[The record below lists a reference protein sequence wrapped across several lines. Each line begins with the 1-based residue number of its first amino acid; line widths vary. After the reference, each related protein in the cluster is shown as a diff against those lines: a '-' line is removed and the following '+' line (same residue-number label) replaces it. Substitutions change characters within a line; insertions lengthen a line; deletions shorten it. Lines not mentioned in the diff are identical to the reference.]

1 MRWLLFT
8 GVGVLFS
15 ALSALWAQAGAPEP
29 PKFASDAERHAW
41 ILNTQMP
48 FLEQFRAKFHNVP
61 RSDGEHLRW
70 VVVATKRKR
79 ALEIGTANGY
89 SALWLGLGLEATK
102 GHLTTVEIEPPI
114 VKEAQ
119 ANLKRAGML
128 DKVVTVVEG
137 DALKV
142 VPNLEGKFDFVFI
155 DIGPRALP
163 FFKAVEPKLTDDAIV
178 AAHRPPSPGS
188 LSDLLDELKQR
199 PEWLVTTVQTGA
211 PTGIVLAVRKTRGG
225 IRDEG

>member
-1 MRWLLFT
+1 MRWILLT
-8 GVGVLFS
+8 GIVLMGT
-15 ALSALWAQAGAPEP
+15 QANAPEP
-29 PKFASDAERHAW
+29 PKFSSDAERHTW
-41 ILNTQMP
+41 IQNTLMP

-89 SALWLGLGLEATK
+89 SALWLGLGLEATR

-142 VPNLEGKFDFVFI
+142 VPKLEGKFDFVFI
-155 DIGPRALP
+155 DIGPRMLP
-163 FFKAVEPKLTDDAIV
+163 FFQAVESKLTDDAIV
-178 AAHRPPSPGS
+178 AVHRPPSPDS
-188 LSDLLDELKQR
+188 LRDFYDAMKQR

-211 PTGIVLAVRKTRGG
+211 PTGIVLAVRKAR
-225 IRDEG
+225 

>member
-1 MRWLLFT
+1 MRWIFPMSIVLILAVGL
-8 GVGVLFS
+8 GV
-15 ALSALWAQAGAPEP
+15 LWAQENAPEP
-29 PKFASDAERHAW
+29 PKFGSDAERQTW
-41 ILNTQMP
+41 IQNTFMP

-155 DIGPRALP
+155 DIGPRMLP
-163 FFKAVEPKLTDDAIV
+163 FFQAVESKLTDDAIV
-178 AAHRPPSPGS
+178 AVHRPPSPDS
-188 LSDLLDELKQR
+188 LRDFYDAIKQR
-199 PEWLVTTVQTGA
+199 PEWLITTVQTGA
-211 PTGIVLAVRKTRGG
+211 PTGIVLVVRKAR
-225 IRDEG
+225 

>member
-1 MRWLLFT
+1 MIAARLN
-8 GVGVLFS
+8 VVR
-15 ALSALWAQAGAPEP
+15 AQSNPPEP
-29 PKFASDAERHAW
+29 PRFASDAERQAW

-48 FLEQFRAKFHNVP
+48 WMEQFRQKFHNVP
-61 RSDGEHLRW
+61 RSDGAHLRW
-70 VVVATKRKR
+70 LVVATKRKR

-102 GHLTTVEIEPPI
+102 GRLTTLEIEPPI

-128 DKVVTVVEG
+128 DQVVSVVEG

-142 VPNLEGKFDFVFI
+142 VPTLKERYDFAFI

-163 FFKAVEPKLTDDAIV
+163 FFQAVEPKLTDDAIV
-178 AAHRPPSPGS
+178 AIHRPPVEGA
-188 LSDLLDELKQR
+188 LRDLLDALKQR

-211 PTGIVLAVRKTRGG
+211 PTGIVLCVRRPSAA
-225 IRDEG
+225 R